1 MQKSL
6 KNVKGGVLCVKCKGG
21 AVMFR
26 ATYHLFIVILA
37 FTAACGRDSNLMP
50 AEPTAILTP
59 DVFGQSS
66 STVAAK
72 ARSSGCHTVKFN
84 VAVSPVGPAAFE
96 GPVTGD
102 LVGVVHIEFDL
113 ATNKFAG
120 ATLSNSGTAHW
131 TITGGSI
138 PAITFDT
145 AFENRNLLVDRP
157 GSPDTLF
164 ENIGRHRATAG
175 VAKANLTYHGTFTT
189 VPTPVAHHDYL
200 GVICP

>member
-1 MQKSL
+1 
-6 KNVKGGVLCVKCKGG
+6 
-21 AVMFR
+21 MFR
-26 ATYHLFIVILA
+26 ATYHLFVFILA
-37 FTAACGRDSNLMP
+37 FTAACGRDSGLMP
-50 AEPTAILTP
+50 AEPTEIVSP
-59 DVFGQSS
+59 DVFGQSLS
-66 STVAAK
+66 AVAAK
-72 ARSSGCHTVKFN
+72 AGASGCQTVKFN
-84 VAVSPVGPAAFE
+84 VAVSPVGPAALE

-138 PAITFDT
+138 AGVTFDT

-175 VAKANLTYHGTFTT
+175 VAKANLTYRGTFTL
-189 VPTPVAHHDYL
+189 VPAPVTDHDYS
-200 GVICP
+200 GVICQ